1 MSIVNGVQFGNDS
14 LNGGCICILKE
25 VKLASLVER
34 SGEETLRFGEE
45 GEGLGE
51 KWGQLFDIDRAVV
64 VRAVGVFI
72 AVEKGALIAL
82 VASALEVELAD
93 WLEARLGIRSVLVAL
108 FGSFLLA
115 CHDNQ
120 LLQWRDGQRAR
131 CFFRG

>member
-1 MSIVNGVQFGNDS
+1 
-14 LNGGCICILKE
+14 LKE

-34 SGEETLRFGEE
+34 SGEETLRFREE
-45 GEGLGE
+45 RESFGE
-51 KWGQLFDIDRAVV
+51 KWGQLLDIDRAVV
-64 VRAVGVFI
+64 VGVFI

-115 CHDNQ
+115 CHDSQ
-120 LLQWRDGQRAR
+120 LLQWRELQWGESTR
-131 CFFRG
+131 